1 MSSRVVMV
9 AALDR
14 NRAIGKNGDLPWR
27 LRDDLKAFK
36 ALTVGSPIVM
46 GRKTWDS
53 IGRALPGRL
62 NIVLSRNPDFCPEGA
77 KVVASPTE
85 ALDLVEE
92 AAPLYVIGGGAVYE
106 AFLPLAD
113 TLVLTRVDT
122 EVQGA
127 DAWFPEWDASAYTSQ
142 QAVSYEADDRN
153 EFPFVIETYGK
164 TGSHR

>member
-1 MSSRVVMV
+1 MTKVILV

-53 IGRALPGRL
+53 IGRPLPGRQ
-62 NIVLSRNPDFCPEGA
+62 NIVISRNPEFSAAGA
-77 KVVASPTE
+77 DVVASPEE
-85 ALDLVEE
+85 ALAKVGDSDRLF
-92 AAPLYVIGGGAVYE
+92 VIGGGTVYE
-106 AFLPLAD
+106 TFLPLAD
-113 TLVLTRVDT
+113 QLVLTRVDT
-122 EVQGA
+122 AVEGA
-127 DAWFPEWDASAYTSQ
+127 DAWFPEWDPAAYRCTASTCYS
-142 QAVSYEADDRN
+142 ADERN

-164 TGSHR
+164 IGSNC